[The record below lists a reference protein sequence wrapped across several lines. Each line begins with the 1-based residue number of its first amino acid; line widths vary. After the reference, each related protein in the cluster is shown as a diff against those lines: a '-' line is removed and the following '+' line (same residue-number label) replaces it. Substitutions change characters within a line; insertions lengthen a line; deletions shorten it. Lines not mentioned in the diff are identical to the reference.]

1 MNRSEGYPD
10 IKTDRLCRSFGATAA
25 VRELDLA
32 VPRGSFSVLLGP
44 NDADKS
50 TTLRLL
56 LNILAPSSGSARV
69 LGVDSRHLQP
79 AHLARIGYVA
89 ESQSLPLWMTLRQ
102 LLAYCRPLYPDWDP
116 ALERHLLDRFELPL
130 DRRLRGYSP
139 GMQRRAAML
148 LALAYRPQLLILDEP
163 FSGLDPLARE
173 ELIAG
178 MLELAGEQP
187 WTMLLSSH
195 DMLSVARLADHVS
208 FINRGKLLLSEEM
221 ETLCS
226 RFREVEVVSSE
237 QLQLP
242 GKLPASWLRPQV
254 AGRTLRF
261 VDCDYHETGTADQV
275 RARLAN
281 LEEIDT
287 TPMSLHDIFLV
298 LAREKAPIPLPEVAS

>member
-1 MNRSEGYPD
+1 MSTSDPHPD
-10 IKTDRLCRSFGATAA
+10 IETERLSRSFGATAA

-32 VPRGSFSVLLGP
+32 VPVGSFSVLLGP
-44 NDADKS
+44 NGAGKS

-56 LNILAPSSGSARV
+56 LNILQPSSGCARV
-69 LGVDSRHLQP
+69 LGVDSRRLQP
-79 AHLARIGYVA
+79 THFARIGYVA
-89 ESQSLPLWMTLRQ
+89 ESLRLPLWMTLRQ
-102 LLAYCRPLYPDWDP
+102 LLAYCRPLYPGWDP

-130 DRRLRGYSP
+130 DLRLRGYSL

-148 LALAYRPQLLILDEP
+148 LALAYRPQLLVLDEP

-178 MLELAGEQP
+178 MLELAGDQP

-195 DMLSVARLADHVS
+195 DMHSVSRLADRVS
-208 FINRGKLLLSEEM
+208 FLNRGKLLLSEEM

-237 QLQLP
+237 QLQMP
-242 GKLPASWLRPQV
+242 GTLPASWLRAEV

-261 VDCDYHETGTADQV
+261 VDCNYHATGTVDQL

-281 LEEIDT
+281 LEEIDA

-298 LAREKAPIPLPEVAS
+298 LAREKAPIPWEVAS